1 MCLDSGAEAVRA
13 DPKGFARI
21 QWDTWSPPGWLD
33 DSEFEETAKSFANP
47 DWADVTL
54 NAYRWRLVARA
65 VRPPYDALQERLR
78 SVETLGTPTL
88 MLQGGADSCDAPA
101 DSEGQEKFF
110 TGPHQRLVLN
120 GVGHFPARE
129 ASGRVADAVLAHLG
143 SPGRLPLP

>member
-21 QWDTWSPPGWLD
+21 QWDTWSPPGWFD

-47 DWADVTL
+47 DWADITL
-54 NAYRWRLVARA
+54 NAYRWRW
-65 VRPPYDALQERLR
+65 RPEPFDRRYDALQERLG

-88 MLQGGADSCDAPA
+88 MIQGGADSCDEPA
-101 DSEGQEKFF
+101 DSEGQEKYF
-110 TGPHQRLVLN
+110 TGPYQRLVLE

-129 ASGRVADAVLAHLG
+129 APGKVADAVLAHLG
-143 SPGRLPLP
+143 SSQRLTGP